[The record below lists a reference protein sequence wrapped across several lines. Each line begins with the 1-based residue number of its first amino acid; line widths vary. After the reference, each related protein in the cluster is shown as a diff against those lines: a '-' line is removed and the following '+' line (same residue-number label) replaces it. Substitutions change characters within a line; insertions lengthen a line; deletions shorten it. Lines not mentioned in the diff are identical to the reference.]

1 MRKSRTL
8 INSRDLTRCPVLLLL
23 RIVMASLAGSV
34 DIKSLIVDACGN
46 LLDTLSTFSHFLWLN
61 FLEIA
66 VLQQLAHILGMDSGL
81 PFFVFSTT
89 KVLQMFVKI
98 LKKLVPETFGFSF
111 VKFSH
116 SQLFPLPTLPTSN
129 SSHFQLF
136 PLPTLPQYPHLH
148 PHPHPCLYYLN
159 FHLHHPCF
167 LPCLSLLSFLSHRW
181 NSLLQCFSF

>member
-8 INSRDLTRCPVLLLL
+8 INPRDLTRCPVLLLL

-34 DIKSLIVDACGN
+34 DIKSLIVDAYGN

-129 SSHFQLF
+129 SSHFLLF
-136 PLPTLPQYPHLH
+136 PSILIFILTLILVFIIWTFIFIILAFFLVFLFYP
-148 PHPHPCLYYLN
+148 
-159 FHLHHPCF
+159 F
-167 LPCLSLLSFLSHRW
+167 SLIVEILFFNASPFK
-181 NSLLQCFSF
+181 

>member
-8 INSRDLTRCPVLLLL
+8 INTQDLTRCPVLLLL

-34 DIKSLIVDACGN
+34 DIKSLIVDAGGN
-46 LLDTLSTFSHFLWLN
+46 LLDTSGTFSHFLWLN

-66 VLQQLAHILGMDSGL
+66 VLQQLAHILGMDAGL
-81 PFFVFSTT
+81 PFFVCSTT
-89 KVLQMFVKI
+89 KLLQMFVKI

-111 VKFSH
+111 VQFSH
-116 SQLFPLPTLPTSN
+116 SQLFPLPTP
-129 SSHFQLF
+129 
-136 PLPTLPQYPHLH
+136 PQYPHLH
-148 PHPHPCLYYLN
+148 PHPHPCPYYLN
-159 FHLHHPCF
+159 FHLHLPCF

>member
-8 INSRDLTRCPVLLLL
+8 INPRDLTRCPVLLLL

-46 LLDTLSTFSHFLWLN
+46 LLDTWLN

-129 SSHFQLF
+129 SSHFLLF
-136 PLPTLPQYPHLH
+136 PSILIFILTLILVFIIWTFIFIILAFFLVFLFYP
-148 PHPHPCLYYLN
+148 
-159 FHLHHPCF
+159 F
-167 LPCLSLLSFLSHRW
+167 SLIVEILFFNASPFK
-181 NSLLQCFSF
+181 